1 MSDAALSA
9 EELAALRDASQDFA
23 ATEPPEGGVA
33 GAREPKPVQLAA
45 PDRQARR
52 RLPALEPRLPIL
64 LRAHRHIVSTE
75 MRVSLDVAFSTP
87 EVASPSRM
95 AAEVTSW
102 QYGAVLRLKEHAEP
116 IAWIGLPYEIAF
128 HLIEVAYGVA
138 AGSPGPL
145 PGRRQLTAI
154 ERETLQPF
162 LQQVADAFSRDLHFS
177 RIGPTELVL
186 LPYPPKFDGLRTQE
200 SGVVLR
206 LQIPMAQGTLPYT
219 LVLLPKA
226 LEQVEPDEKN
236 AVATEARV
244 KRDQLIE
251 NVCNAEVDVA
261 AHLGTVSV
269 SVATLNNLR
278 SGQVIWLEH
287 NQSEPIELL
296 VEGQPKFTAMPMQR
310 AGAVGVAIVERI

>member
-23 ATEPPEGGVA
+23 APEPPEGGA
-33 GAREPKPVQLAA
+33 PAHREPKPVQLAA

-75 MRVSLDVAFSTP
+75 MRVSLDVSFSTP
-87 EVASPSRM
+87 EIASPSRM
-95 AAEVTSW
+95 A
-102 QYGAVLRLKEHAEP
+102 AEP

-128 HLIEVAYGVA
+128 HLIEVAFGVA

-162 LQQVADAFSRDLHFS
+162 LQQVADAFAHDLHFS

-206 LQIPMAQGTLPYT
+206 LQVPMASGTLPYT

-244 KRDQLIE
+244 KRDQLVE
-251 NVCNAEVDVA
+251 NVCQAEVDVA

-269 SVATLNNLR
+269 SVAMLNNLR

-296 VEGQPKFTAMPMQR
+296 VEGHAKFTAMPMQR